1 MSEQKI
7 QEKLDSIQNCF
18 RNLGEAQQ
26 AEILKEITAAIASYV
41 RSENNENDAT
51 DGIFDTLGEIAE
63 SVQEKFKA
71 LVGIS
76 NDKKTL

>member
-18 RNLGEAQQ
+18 RNLGETQQ
-26 AEILKEITAAIASYV
+26 VETLKEIIAAIASYV
-41 RSENNENDAT
+41 RSENNDNDAT

-63 SVQEKFKA
+63 SVQEEFEA

-76 NDKKTL
+76 NDEKTL